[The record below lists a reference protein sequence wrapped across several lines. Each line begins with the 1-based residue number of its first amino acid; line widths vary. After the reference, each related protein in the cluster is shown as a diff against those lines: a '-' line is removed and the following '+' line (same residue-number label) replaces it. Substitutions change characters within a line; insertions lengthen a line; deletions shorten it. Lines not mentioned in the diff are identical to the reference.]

1 MNKKDSVPHK
11 ENATRMNIQLKK
23 KKKFQACRKQEN
35 MTLKEEKKTYIYIY
49 QLKPTQNQHRC

>member
-23 KKKFQACRKQEN
+23 KKNSRHAENRK
-35 MTLKEEKKTYIYIY
+35 I
-49 QLKPTQNQHRC
+49 

>member
-11 ENATRMNIQLKK
+11 ENATRMNIQLK

-35 MTLKEEKKTYIYIY
+35 MTLKEEKKTYIYI
-49 QLKPTQNQHRC
+49 N

>member
-23 KKKFQACRKQEN
+23 KKIPGMQKTGKYDPQGRKKN
-35 MTLKEEKKTYIYIY
+35 IYIY